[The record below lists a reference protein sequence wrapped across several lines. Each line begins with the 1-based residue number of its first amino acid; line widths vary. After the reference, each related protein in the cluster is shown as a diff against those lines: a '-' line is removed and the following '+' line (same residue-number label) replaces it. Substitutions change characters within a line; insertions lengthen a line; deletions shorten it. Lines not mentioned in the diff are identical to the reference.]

1 MLSPC
6 GDGTEHWREAE
17 HHLARGVQLDPTL
30 TKTNAAMRR
39 AIKTVEARTCEGP
52 KATGWEDLAVAAVV
66 GQKGESA
73 AENLSCSGDIGLA
86 FIE

>member
-1 MLSPC
+1 MVFAAS
-6 GDGTEHWREAE
+6 EQWREAE

-39 AIKTVEARTCEGP
+39 AIKTVETMTCETP
-52 KATGWEDLAVAAVV
+52 KATGWEDLAVAAMAA
-66 GQKGESA
+66 QKGEA
-73 AENLSCSGDIGLA
+73 APDNLYCSGDIGLA